1 MVHKYLLKNFK
12 VIEIGSVGYVNCSVS
27 RLFPP
32 NSVECGPLV
41 ELRSSRP
48 DLAMVE
54 ATVSFSRADEVDVAI
69 SDYKFEITQDWW
81 SFLSDVASIYVL
93 PELMPS
99 RVSSFKYSEVPAIW
113 FIVIW
118 VATFVMLFACTY
130 FSRLRF

>member
-32 NSVECGPLV
+32 NRVECGPIV

-113 FIVIW
+113 FIVI
-118 VATFVMLFACTY
+118 
-130 FSRLRF
+130 